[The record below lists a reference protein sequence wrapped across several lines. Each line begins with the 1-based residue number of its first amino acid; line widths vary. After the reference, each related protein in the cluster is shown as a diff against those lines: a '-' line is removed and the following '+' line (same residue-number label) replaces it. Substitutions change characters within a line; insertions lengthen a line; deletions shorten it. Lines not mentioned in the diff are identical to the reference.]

1 MTRSGL
7 DRTDGY
13 DRLSP
18 MSRKI
23 AILGLGQMG
32 GTAARMLAAQGH
44 KISAVDR
51 PSAQWLRDF
60 GGELVAD
67 AKALGETAD
76 IVILLLAREDDV
88 EAAVFG
94 PGGLIEGGREGLIVA
109 DMGTFGVALKERIR
123 DALAPSG
130 TIMLD
135 TPISGTPA
143 AIETGRAVIMSSGD
157 EVTCESVRPVL
168 EVLAPKCTYVG
179 PFGHGMKLKFVLNA
193 LVTNHVLV
201 TAEALNMGIASGLD
215 PEQIIEAVTSSV
227 ATSTQ
232 FELRAPVMAARKWQ
246 PAPAPA
252 RLVEKDTRYIVEHAE
267 ALGVATPVARLTRNY
282 YAKVAEMGLLEEE
295 LSIIYEV
302 LESDNEPK
310 N

>member
-1 MTRSGL
+1 MTRSGSAGSV
-7 DRTDGY
+7 RY
-13 DRLSP
+13 DRRCL

-32 GTAARMLAAQGH
+32 STAARMLAEQGH

-51 PSAQWLRDF
+51 PSTQWLRKS

-67 AKALGETAD
+67 AKTLGENAD
-76 IVILLLAREDDV
+76 IVILLLAREEDV

-94 PGGLIEGGREGLIVA
+94 PGGLAEGGREGLIVV

-135 TPISGTPA
+135 TPISGTPE
-143 AIETGRAVIMSSGD
+143 AIETGRAVIMLSGD
-157 EVTCESVRPVL
+157 ETACERVRQVL
-168 EVLAPKCTYVG
+168 EVLAPKCPYVG

-193 LVTNHVLV
+193 MVTNHVLV

-215 PEQIIEAVTSSV
+215 PQQIIDAVTSSV

-267 ALGVATPVARLTRNY
+267 ALGVAAPVSRLTRDY

-295 LSIIYEV
+295 LSIIYEA
-302 LESDNEPK
+302 LETDNEDR
-310 N
+310 

>member
-1 MTRSGL
+1 VTRSGL
-7 DRTDGY
+7 DRTDRY
-13 DRLSP
+13 DRSPP
-18 MSRKI
+18 MSQKI

-44 KISAVDR
+44 KLSAVDR
-51 PSAQWLRDF
+51 PSAQWLRDI
-60 GGELVAD
+60 GGKRVTD
-67 AKALGETAD
+67 AKTLCANAD
-76 IVILLLAREDDV
+76 IVILLLAREEDV

-94 PGGLIEGGREGLIVA
+94 PGGLAEGGRDGLIVA

-135 TPISGTPA
+135 TPISGTPE
-143 AIETGRAVIMSSGD
+143 AIEAGRAVIMLSGD
-157 EVTCESVRPVL
+157 ETACEDVRPVL
-168 EVLAPKCTYVG
+168 EVLAPKCPYVG

-193 LVTNHVLV
+193 MVINHVLV

-215 PEQIIEAVTSSV
+215 PEQIIEAVSSSV

-232 FELRAPVMAARKWQ
+232 FELRAPVMAARQWQ

-267 ALGVATPVARLTRNY
+267 ALGVAAPVARLTRDY
-282 YAKVAEMGLLEEE
+282 YAKVAEMGLLEAE
-295 LSIIYEV
+295 LSIIYEA